1 MHKQYAEV
9 DGLSMAYHE
18 EGDGDPIVFLHG
30 NPTSSFLWRDII
42 PYVADLG
49 RCIAPDLIGMGDS
62 AGLPNSGPDSYRF
75 VEHRTYLDGLLA
87 QLGVADDAT
96 FVVHDWGSALGFDWG
111 NRHREGVKGYCYM
124 EAIVSPVT
132 SWEAWPEPARPIF
145 QAMRSDAGEEII
157 LTKNVFVERILPS
170 SVIRALT
177 DDEMAEYR
185 RPYLEAGESRRPT
198 LTWPREIPIEGEPAD
213 VHDIVSSYAEWL
225 ASSDLPKLFVNADP
239 GSILTGP
246 QRDFCRTWPNQAEI
260 TVPGI
265 HFIQEDSADLIGAA
279 LAEWYA
285 GL

>member
-9 DGLSMAYHE
+9 DGLSMAYYE

-198 LTWPREIPIEGEPAD
+198 LTWPARNPHRGRTSGRARHRFELCGMAD
-213 VHDIVSSYAEWL
+213 VERPAEAVRERRSGL
-225 ASSDLPKLFVNADP
+225 DP
-239 GSILTGP
+239 DRSPT
-246 QRDFCRTWPNQAEI
+246 
-260 TVPGI
+260 
-265 HFIQEDSADLIGAA
+265 
-279 LAEWYA
+279 
-285 GL
+285 